1 MDSLNKL
8 LCEINTYSSQEN
20 RESLLFLVRSVAT
33 ARELERID
41 NDSLSSEVF
50 TILCQKASTVDA
62 LALLQRMLLAANYDQ
77 KRVAMLS
84 SDATSSQLSFDQSRS
99 VSLPLPYNLATK
111 VSFYELL
118 LLISQKIG
126 KSTRE
131 EVILQHLKNAITE
144 EKLRAPK
151 QDIKSTLQLFSH
163 MLVAG
168 MLVPS
173 NPHSLVSELQ
183 EPLCSLRCKDEKVVM
198 VIADIEEV
206 IARNVRGRGGA
217 RM

>member
-1 MDSLNKL
+1 MDSLNRL

-84 SDATSSQLSFDQSRS
+84 SDTTSSQLSFASYDQSRS

-131 EVILQHLKNAITE
+131 ELILQHLKNAITE

-163 MLVAG
+163 MLAAG

-183 EPLCSLRCKDEKVVM
+183 EPLGSLRSKDEKVVM

-206 IARNVRGRGGA
+206 IARNVRGS
-217 RM
+217 